1 SVIVATVLTFVSSLD
16 FSDPYFSILLL
27 LVIALGMSVGFVF
40 LSQALGPKRYERIKF
55 SVYECGVDPFTT
67 ASVRI
72 SVKFYLIAL
81 LFILFD
87 LESAFLYPWAVL
99 FRQLGW
105 FGFIEMGIFILIL
118 LAGLIYAWKK
128 GALEWQ

>member
-1 SVIVATVLTFVSSLD
+1 MANFVSSIR
-16 FSDPYFSILLL
+16 FSDPYFSVFLM
-27 LVIALGMSVGFVF
+27 LVIGVGMSVAFVF
-40 LSQALGPKRYERIKF
+40 LSQALGPKRYDRVKY
-55 SVYECGVDPFTT
+55 SVYECGVDPITP
-67 ASVRI
+67 ASVRV
-72 SVKFYLIAL
+72 SVKFYLVAL

-87 LESAFLYPWAVL
+87 LETAFLYPWAVL

-105 FGFIEMGIFILIL
+105 FGFIEMGIFLLIL

>member
-1 SVIVATVLTFVSSLD
+1 VADLVASIQ
-16 FSDPYFSILLL
+16 FSDPYFSVALLM
-27 LVIALGMSVGFVF
+27 VIALAMSVGFVF
-40 LSQALGPKRYERIKF
+40 LSQALGPKKYDRVKY
-55 SVYECGVDPFTT
+55 SVYECGVEPFTT

-72 SVKFYLIAL
+72 SVKFYLIAI

-87 LESAFLYPWAVL
+87 LESAFLYPWAVH

-105 FGFIEMGIFILIL
+105 FGFIEMGIFLLIL
-118 LAGLIYAWKK
+118 LAGLVYAWKK

>member
-1 SVIVATVLTFVSSLD
+1 VANFVSSIR
-16 FSDPYFSILLL
+16 FSDPYFSVLLM
-27 LVIALGMSVGFVF
+27 LVIGVGMSVAFVF
-40 LSQALGPKRYERIKF
+40 LSQAIGPRKYDKVKY

-105 FGFIEMGIFILIL
+105 FGFVEMLIFVLIL
-118 LAGLIYAWKK
+118 LAGLVYAWKK

>member
-1 SVIVATVLTFVSSLD
+1 MANFVSSIR
-16 FSDPYFSILLL
+16 FSDPYFSVLLM
-27 LVIALGMSVGFVF
+27 LVIGVGMAVAFVF
-40 LSQALGPKRYERIKF
+40 LSQAIGPRKYDKVKY

-105 FGFIEMGIFILIL
+105 FGFVEMLIFVLIL
-118 LAGLIYAWKK
+118 LAGLVYAWKK

>member
-1 SVIVATVLTFVSSLD
+1 MGPLLSSIS
-16 FSDPYFSILLL
+16 FSDPYFPVLLL
-27 LVIALGMSVGFVF
+27 LLIGVGMAVMFVM
-40 LSQALGPKRYERIKF
+40 LSQWLGPKRYDPVKF
-55 SVYECGVDPFTT
+55 SPYECGVDPFTSAT
-67 ASVRI
+67 VRV

-99 FRQLGW
+99 FRDLGW
-105 FGFIEMGIFILIL
+105 FGFVEMLIFVVIL
-118 LAGLIYAWKK
+118 LAGLLYAWKK

>member
-1 SVIVATVLTFVSSLD
+1 LANFVSSIR
-16 FSDPYFSILLL
+16 FSDPYFSVLLM
-27 LVIALGMSVGFVF
+27 LVIGVGMAVAFVF
-40 LSQALGPKRYERIKF
+40 LSQAIGPRKYDKVKY

>member
-1 SVIVATVLTFVSSLD
+1 MADFIASIR
-16 FSDPYFSILLL
+16 FSDPYFSVLVL
-27 LVIALGMSVGFVF
+27 LVIALAMAVGFVF
-40 LSQALGPKRYERIKF
+40 LSQAIGPKKYDRIKY

-67 ASVRI
+67 ASVRV

-87 LESAFLYPWAVL
+87 LETAFLYPWAVL
-99 FRQLGW
+99 FRELGL
-105 FGFIEMGIFILIL
+105 FGFIEMAVFVLIL
-118 LAGLIYAWKK
+118 LAGLFYAWKK